1 MLYEV
6 ITVYGGIVMGQ
17 GYGICEDMEP
27 VKGKCVCTNLDSYI
41 IPTAMDIPEMQIN
54 LFECDDPSGT
64 YGAKSVG
71 EPATEAVAAAIA
83 NAIANATGKRIRTN
97 RITSYNVCYTKL
109 LRARATSMCCTSPP
123 PTMSAPRSTPRL
135 SAGRFTAASS
145 WDRVT

>member
-1 MLYEV
+1 VVAEIRVDLRTGYV
-6 ITVYGGIVMGQ
+6 DVLHVTSSHDVGTAVNPALIRGQVYGGIVMGQ

-83 NAIANATGKRIRTN
+83 NAIANATGRRIRTN
-97 RITSYNVCYTKL
+97 PASLEQVLLGKKL
-109 LRARATSMCCTSPP
+109 R
-123 PTMSAPRSTPRL
+123 
-135 SAGRFTAASS
+135 
-145 WDRVT
+145 